1 MTGGPPAVG
10 ARLAAVAL
18 FHGNPSA
25 PHWNDCEPLAVAC
38 ATSDPAEIERLL
50 QSIPPNE
57 WEQLE
62 RGLPQVRGRLRRGAL
77 FFLGPNV

>member
-1 MTGGPPAVG
+1 MTT
-10 ARLAAVAL
+10 LAK
-18 FHGNPSA
+18 P
-25 PHWNDCEPLAVAC
+25 
-38 ATSDPAEIERLL
+38 SDPTEIERLL

-77 FFLGPNV
+77 FFLGPNA